1 MRTLVAIPSMDQV
14 PAQFAQ
20 SLAMLQKVGEVAV
33 AFQVSS
39 LVYTARNQLAMRAIG
54 MGTDY
59 VLWLDSDM
67 VFPSHVLEYSIKT
80 MEEKN
85 IDILSGLYY
94 RRVPPYTPVLYKKV
108 IKDEMGIHTK
118 EFDVIPN
125 DIFIA
130 EGIGFGCVC
139 MKTSVL
145 IDVFAKHHE
154 MFSPLIGA
162 GEDISFCI
170 RAKECGIDCYV
181 DPQIALGHMGQQM
194 ITREFAER
202 YTMATN
208 QEFLKEYQDANRN

>member
-20 SLAMLQKVGEVAV
+20 SLAMMQKVGDVAV

-39 LVYTARNQLAMRAIG
+39 LVYTARNQLATRAIG

-67 VFPSHVLEYSIKT
+67 VFPSHVLEYSIKK

-94 RRVPPYTPVLYKKV
+94 RRVPPYSPVLYEKV
-108 IKDEMGIHTK
+108 VRDETGIHTK
-118 EFDVIPN
+118 EFDVIPD
-125 DIFIA
+125 DIFVA

-145 IDVFAKHHE
+145 VDVFSKHGE

-170 RAKECGIDCYV
+170 RAKECGIDCWV

-194 ITREFAER
+194 ITREFAES
-202 YTMATN
+202 YKASSEKQFL
-208 QEFLKEYQDANRN
+208 QEYEKCQC

>member
-20 SLAMLQKVGEVAV
+20 SLAMLQKVGDVAV
-33 AFQVSS
+33 AFQVGS
-39 LVYTARNQLAMRAIG
+39 LVYTARNHLAMRAIG

-108 IKDEMGIHTK
+108 YEDEMGIHTK

-139 MKTSVL
+139 MRTSVL
-145 IDVFAKHHE
+145 VDVFGKHHE
-154 MFSPLIGA
+154 MFSPFIGA
-162 GEDISFCI
+162 GEDISFCM

-181 DPQIALGHMGQQM
+181 DPQIELGHIGQQM
-194 ITREFAER
+194 ITREFAEQ
-202 YTMATN
+202 YTMAAN
-208 QEFLKEYQDANRN
+208 QEFLKEYQNVSRN